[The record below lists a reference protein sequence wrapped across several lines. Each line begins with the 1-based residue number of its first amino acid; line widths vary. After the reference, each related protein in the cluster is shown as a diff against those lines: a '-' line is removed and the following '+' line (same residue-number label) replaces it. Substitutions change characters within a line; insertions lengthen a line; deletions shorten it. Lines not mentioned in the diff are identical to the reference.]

1 MRLLFTT
8 VILLSGLAH
17 AGEPLSKKDW
27 ALEGAFIAALLLDY
41 GQTKDI
47 KNYQTCSGGDSIFVL
62 PGHTP
67 KPVSCS
73 SDYYETNPL
82 LGSNPSDARI
92 RNYFL
97 AAGLAHIGITYLL
110 PKEYRPYWQWGTLI
124 LELGYVAHNHQIG
137 LKVDF

>member
-17 AGEPLSKKDW
+17 AGEPLSKEEW
-27 ALEGAFIAALLLDY
+27 AIEGAFLVVGLIDY
-41 GQTKDI
+41 GQTRNI
-47 KNYQTCSGGDSIFVL
+47 KRH
-62 PGHTP
+62 GHLEE
-67 KPVSCS
+67 K
-73 SDYYETNPL
+73 NPL
-82 LGSNPSDARI
+82 LGKAPNDEQI

-97 AAGLAHIGITYLL
+97 AAGLAHLGITYLL